1 MMIVAVVLLA
11 ACETTERVVTV
22 PEVHEYHHHHTD
34 SVKQV
39 DSVRVE
45 KETVVMQLDS
55 AAMAAYGI
63 RLEAAERAW
72 LVKTKELEKA
82 LSRVNQTVADTV
94 HVRDSIPVPYPVPV
108 IQEVEKPL
116 NWLQRTRMH
125 GGDALFAI
133 LAIGAIYGIWRV
145 RKKLPI

>member
-11 ACETTERVVTV
+11 ACKTTERVVTV

-108 IQEVEKPL
+108 TKEVEKPSL
-116 NWLQRTRMH
+116 GSSAPACTEATPSSPFSASAQYTAS
-125 GGDALFAI
+125 GE
-133 LAIGAIYGIWRV
+133 
-145 RKKLPI
+145 